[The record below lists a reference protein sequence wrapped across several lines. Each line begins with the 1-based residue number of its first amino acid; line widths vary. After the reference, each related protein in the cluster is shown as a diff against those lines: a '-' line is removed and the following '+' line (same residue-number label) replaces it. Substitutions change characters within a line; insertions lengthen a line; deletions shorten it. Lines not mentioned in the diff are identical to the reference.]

1 MADVG
6 VVPGSNT
13 VVEDDNEETLRLIL
27 RRWNH
32 AYGGVHAKW
41 RDRATHFYALYHNY
55 TEWRNQ
61 MAVDRRDRDLGLRDA
76 KREWGAELFI
86 PYSFATVETILAR
99 MLSQNPTMLILPR
112 TPASEDNVAN
122 VKAIIEAQQAQVN
135 YNLTLQDIARDALQM
150 GLGVQKTSWR
160 KERRGSFMLQPRVNR
175 QAGESGYVVAP
186 GSIDF
191 DDPDLLRVDPFDWV
205 WDPFGDG
212 PDTMEW
218 CIHRVW
224 RSTEYVRNQLESGYW
239 TGVSAGEISGS
250 AGTSA
255 YQDAWSR
262 RMQIAGYPS
271 YKAGDVN
278 EVWEYH
284 DGMRCVVVLNRQF
297 VVRDYPN
304 PAWHGEMPFQVYR
317 PTRVGGQM
325 WGKGEIEPIEDLQLE
340 MNTMRSQRRDNATFV
355 LQRSYFYADGMID
368 PSDFKTGPG
377 IAVPV
382 LGDPHENVFPMPVA
396 DIPNSSYQEE
406 TGLQRDI
413 ERATGIDD
421 SMSGAGVPGQQTATG
436 VQLVQAAA
444 NLRIQLKTRSCETE
458 LVREGARQMLA
469 LDQQMI
475 LGRRDVRIPTEPTPG
490 NPDRTWGWLKVGP
503 DELKG
508 EFDID
513 VEGGSMAP
521 ENVPQQRSDAQ
532 LMLAV
537 IGNPQIGAQVD
548 PVFAARFVLKNLGIK
563 DPSVALVRQQTVD
576 PAAAHAALQGL
587 AATGVDEGLLVR
599 AGGMMGIGPGA
610 PAPDQQ
616 SSGQEQAA

>member
-1 MADVG
+1 MSVMPVG
-6 VVPGSNT
+6 GPTT
-13 VVEDDNEETLRLIL
+13 VVADPQNDDLLRKINT
-27 RRWNH
+27 RFNQ
-32 AYGGVHAKW
+32 AYGGVHQRW

-55 TEWRNQ
+55 TQWRDRT
-61 MAVDRRDRDLGLRDA
+61 AVDRRDRDLGLRDA

-99 MLSQNPTMLILPR
+99 MLSQNPTMLVLPR
-112 TPASEDNVAN
+112 NRESEENIAN
-122 VKAIIEAQQAQVN
+122 IKAIVQAQQTRMN
-135 YNLTLQDIARDALQM
+135 YNLILQDIARDALQM
-150 GLGVQKTSWR
+150 GLGVQKMSWR
-160 KERRGSFMLQPRVNR
+160 RERQQTQQLAPRQMR
-175 QAGESGYVVAP
+175 AADQSEWVVGPAT
-186 GSIDF
+186 IDV
-191 DDPDLLRVDPFDWV
+191 DDPEALRVDPFDWI
-205 WDPFGDG
+205 WDPFGDS
-212 PDTMEW
+212 PETIEW

-224 RSTEYVRNQLESGYW
+224 RSSAYVKAQLASGYW
-239 TGVSAGEISGS
+239 TGVTPDQISSS
-250 AGTSA
+250 AGTNA
-255 YQDAWSR
+255 YEDAWLQ
-262 RMQIAGYPS
+262 RMTIQGYPS
-271 YKAGDVN
+271 FKAGDTN

-284 DGMRCVVVLNRQF
+284 DGRDVVTVLGRQWI
-297 VVRDYPN
+297 VRNKPN

-325 WGKGEIEPIEDLQLE
+325 AGIGEIEPIEDLQLE
-340 MNTMRSQRRDNATFV
+340 MNTLRSQRRDNATFV

-382 LGDPHENVFPMPVA
+382 LGDPRENVFPMPVS

-406 TGLQRDI
+406 QRLQADI

-421 SMSGAGVPGQQTATG
+421 SLSGAGQATQQTATG

-444 NLRIQLKTRSCETE
+444 NLRIQLKTRGAETE

-475 LGRRDVRIPTEPTPG
+475 RTQRDVRIPSEPTPG
-490 NPDRTWGWLKVGP
+490 EPDRTWAWLKVGP
-503 DELKG
+503 NELAG

-537 IGNPQIGAQVD
+537 AGNPQVGQMLD
-548 PVFAARFVLKNLGIK
+548 PTFVARFVLKNLGVN
-563 DPSVALVRQQTVD
+563 DPSVALVQQQSV
-576 PAAAHAALQGL
+576 
-587 AATGVDEGLLVR
+587 
-599 AGGMMGIGPGA
+599 
-610 PAPDQQ
+610 PAPQAQQ
-616 SSGQEQAA
+616 VLKGLGAAGVSPALLQRAASDLGVAPS